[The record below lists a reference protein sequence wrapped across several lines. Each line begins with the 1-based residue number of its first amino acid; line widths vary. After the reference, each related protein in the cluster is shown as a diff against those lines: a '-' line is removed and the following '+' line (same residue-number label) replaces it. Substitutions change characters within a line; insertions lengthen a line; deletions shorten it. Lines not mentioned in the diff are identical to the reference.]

1 MSKVVK
7 FSCLGLFY
15 PSSDIGGKPMVCNEE
30 KLEKSMGKQPLQLC
44 FIPKELSPQAPVAFK
59 NE

>member
-1 MSKVVK
+1 MK
-7 FSCLGLFY
+7 FSFLGLFY
-15 PSSDIGGKPMVCNEE
+15 PSTDIGGKPMVCNEE